1 MLCIIEQVM
10 VKGDLSTLKNQ
21 SQVIYF
27 SSKRG
32 LGLDKKSVHYRFLVK
47 GLNFSYM
54 SECCKHGKNGIL
66 LVTARDS
73 FPKNAC

>member
-32 LGLDKKSVHYRFLVK
+32 LGLDKKVSIIGF
-47 GLNFSYM
+47 
-54 SECCKHGKNGIL
+54 
-66 LVTARDS
+66 
-73 FPKNAC
+73 